1 MPEKFNRMIVLAG
14 NGGWSGFRTQFS
26 KPLTVL
32 MIVVGLVLLIA
43 CANVANLL
51 LARAAGRQK
60 EIAVR
65 LAIGAGRARLVY
77 QLLMETLV
85 VSLLG
90 GITGLLFAWWG
101 VRVMI
106 GLLPKRTIP
115 TELNLTPDLRVL
127 GFAFAASLLTGLI
140 CGLVPALQST
150 RPNLVTALKSE
161 TAAARRSH
169 FDLRRILVVAQV
181 AISLL
186 LLIGA
191 GLFVRSLSNLQ
202 NLNPGFVRESI
213 LLVSVSPQSSGYQG
227 PASARLLRTS
237 GRQGGS

>member
-1 MPEKFNRMIVLAG
+1 
-14 NGGWSGFRTQFS
+14 
-26 KPLTVL
+26 
-32 MIVVGLVLLIA
+32 
-43 CANVANLL
+43 
-51 LARAAGRQK
+51 
-60 EIAVR
+60 
-65 LAIGAGRARLVY
+65 
-77 QLLMETLV
+77 
-85 VSLLG
+85 
-90 GITGLLFAWWG
+90 
-101 VRVMI
+101 MI

-127 GFAFAASLLTGLI
+127 GFAFAASLLTGLV

-161 TAAARRSH
+161 TAAARRSR

-202 NLNPGFVRESI
+202 NSRPWLRPRERAAGQREPAGQRI
-213 LLVSVSPQSSGYQG
+213 SGAA
-227 PASARLLRTS
+227 PARLLRAPA
-237 GRQGGS
+237 RQGGRPPRRARRQPRQYHAALRFPMEQRCHDSGLPVEARREAVHRFQLRQPALLRDPGHPHHCRPRLPRPG